1 MKTSSAIVVIV
12 MAAFGAFIGFTPS
25 TNTVTASPPI
35 ILPEIKQQPVIS
47 DPLNLNIDLETGQ
60 FTVENANN
68 ENVSVSVNHKVVE
81 TPPEYITKTKVV
93 EKEVYI
99 EDIIKSTKLMNK
111 LKPLEKPVPPLLKNT
126 DRKE

>member
-25 TNTVTASPPI
+25 TNTVTASPPVT
-35 ILPEIKQQPVIS
+35 LPEIKPFVS
-47 DPLNLNIDLETGQ
+47 DPLNLNVDLETGQ
-60 FTVENANN
+60 FTVENAGN
-68 ENVSVSVNHKVVE
+68 ENIRVNVNHKVVE
-81 TPPEYITKTKVV
+81 TPPEFITKTKVV
-93 EKEVYI
+93 EKEVYV